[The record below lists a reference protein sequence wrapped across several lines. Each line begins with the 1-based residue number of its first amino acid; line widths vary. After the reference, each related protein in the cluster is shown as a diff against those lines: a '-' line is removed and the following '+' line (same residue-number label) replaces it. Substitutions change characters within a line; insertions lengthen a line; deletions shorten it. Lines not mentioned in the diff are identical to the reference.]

1 MLLHAGRNARRA
13 QLIQEIEEHIRC
25 LSVDPRS
32 GQLFVHMLN
41 VIFSK
46 CAFVVRRN
54 MPVAVA
60 AKTGLM
66 MFEGWKNWGTA
77 LGDGDLLAQ
86 LGERCGD
93 MSLRCSDTAGYLSR
107 LNQRMQRGSTR
118 MHELQANMAQLS
130 ANQLESD
137 FASAELKLT
146 ASRAQTVIA
155 EGNHVAAQ
163 SLDEFAGLIAHVMS
177 LEEKLR
183 VFLDIISTVGT
194 ISDELG
200 SIAKQTR
207 MLGINAAIEAGR
219 GGEATKG
226 FAVVADEIR
235 RLATQAGESTSSV
248 SEKLAQ
254 LDQSARGLIG
264 GVEASIDI
272 GRQTSGQIDR
282 IRSVMTEISVLVTQF
297 QQRSEAISH
306 CNREGAEDVAIL
318 KEGLEQ
324 FCYTAKES
332 AREVDT
338 ARLRLDELEGQS
350 NQMLNLTAHSDVQT
364 RNSPY
369 IAHALEA
376 TAEITALIDNALQTD
391 QLSTG
396 ELFDANYRPVP
407 DTDPVQYHSRFV
419 SFADIWIR
427 PLLDKHTARDS
438 TIVGCCLVDMN
449 GFLPTHISARSQ
461 RQRPGERQWNLENSR
476 NRQIFM
482 DNQTR
487 HALDNEGDFF
497 LYTYRQD
504 FGDGQYRA
512 LRSVLVPLSFKGR
525 RWGLFELGYL
535 I

>member
-1 MLLHAGRNARRA
+1 ML
-13 QLIQEIEEHIRC
+13 
-25 LSVDPRS
+25 
-32 GQLFVHMLN
+32 
-41 VIFSK
+41 
-46 CAFVVRRN
+46 
-54 MPVAVA
+54 
-60 AKTGLM
+60 
-66 MFEGWKNWGTA
+66 EGWKNWGNNVA
-77 LGDGDLLAQ
+77 DGELLGQ

-93 MSLRCSDTAGYLSR
+93 MALRCSDTAGYLSK
-107 LNQRMQRGSTR
+107 LNQRIQRGSTR
-118 MHELQANMAQLS
+118 LYDLQANMAQLS
-130 ANQLESD
+130 ANQLESN
-137 FASAELKLT
+137 FASEELQLT

-155 EGNHVAAQ
+155 EGSNVAAR

-183 VFLDIISTVGT
+183 AFLDIIGTVGT

-219 GGEATKG
+219 GGAATKG

-264 GVEASIDI
+264 GVAAGINI

-282 IRSVMTEISVLVTQF
+282 IRSVMTEISVLITQF

-306 CNREGAEDVAIL
+306 CNREGAEDVAVL

-324 FCYTAKES
+324 FCSSAEES

-338 ARLRLDELEGQS
+338 ARLRLDELEGET
-350 NQMLNLTAHSDVQT
+350 NQMLNLTAHSQVQT

-369 IAHALEA
+369 IARALDAA
-376 TAEITALIDNALQTD
+376 TEISTLIDNALTTE
-391 QLSTG
+391 QLSMA
-396 ELFDANYRPVP
+396 ELFDINYRPIP
-407 DTDPVQYHSRFV
+407 DTDPVQYHTRFV
-419 SFADIWIR
+419 SFADIWLR
-427 PLLDKHTARDS
+427 PVLDRRTDEDRA
-438 TIVGCCLVDMN
+438 IVGCCLVDMN
-449 GFLPTHISARSQ
+449 GFLPTHITARSQ
-461 RQRPGERQWNLENSR
+461 KPRRDDRQWNLENSR

-504 FGDGQYRA
+504 FGDDHYRA
-512 LRSVLVPLSFKGR
+512 LRSVLVPLSCKGR

>member
-1 MLLHAGRNARRA
+1 
-13 QLIQEIEEHIRC
+13 
-25 LSVDPRS
+25 
-32 GQLFVHMLN
+32 
-41 VIFSK
+41 
-46 CAFVVRRN
+46 
-54 MPVAVA
+54 
-60 AKTGLM
+60 
-66 MFEGWKNWGTA
+66 MFEAWKNWEKGH
-77 LGDGDLLAQ
+77 GDGDLLGK

-93 MSLRCSDTAGYLSR
+93 MALQCSDTAGYLSR
-107 LNQRMQRGSTR
+107 LNQRIQRGSTR
-118 MHELQANMAQLS
+118 LHDLQANMAQLS
-130 ANQLESD
+130 ANQLESN
-137 FASAELKLT
+137 FASEELQRT

-155 EGNHVAAQ
+155 EGSNVAAR

-183 VFLDIISTVGT
+183 AFLDIIGTVGT

-235 RLATQAGESTSSV
+235 RLATQAGDSTSSV

-264 GVEASIDI
+264 GVAAGIDI

-282 IRSVMTEISVLVTQF
+282 IRSVMTEISVLITQF

-318 KEGLEQ
+318 KDGLEQ
-324 FCYTAKES
+324 FCASAEES

-338 ARLRLDELEGQS
+338 ARLRLDELEGET
-350 NQMLNLTAHSDVQT
+350 NQMLNLTAHSQVQT

-369 IAHALEA
+369 IAQALA
-376 TAEITALIDNALQTD
+376 AASDITGLIDTALATD
-391 QLSTG
+391 QLSMA
-396 ELFDANYRPVP
+396 ELFD
-407 DTDPVQYHSRFV
+407 TDYQPLPNSDPLQYHTRFV
-419 SFADIWIR
+419 SFADIWVR
-427 PLLDKHTARDS
+427 PVLDRHTDRDS
-438 TIVGCCLVDMN
+438 SIVGCCLVDMN

-461 RQRPGERQWNLENSR
+461 RQRPGDRQWNLENSR

-504 FGDGQYRA
+504 FGDGHYRA